1 MLSDD
6 DDEIFL
12 FEVDGAVPSGVG
24 ESDSPDCIA
33 DFAKIGCRGSN
44 GIPDSPDETQAD
56 SSSNEKASER
66 KVTRNWWRETEEW
79 RQKYRENKE
88 KGLDGPYNTPL
99 LMPHLCDAD
108 ESVTEGL
115 SSDPYKEGNFEDI
128 DNTAASAG
136 AYDNKEGSKINVD
149 KLRMFMDM
157 DVRFASRQAQNSANN
172 HIAELENGADGVET
186 AGDGRN
192 CGDRRNCGDSHPLF
206 CGEAYGNFELPP
218 SQPNDRVDNLES
230 KGKNVCM
237 PSCCTPWF

>member
-99 LMPHLCDAD
+99 FMPHLCDAD

-136 AYDNKEGSKINVD
+136 AYDNEEGSESD
-149 KLRMFMDM
+149 DDER
-157 DVRFASRQAQNSANN
+157 RFLCSAGSALKRARDRAAGLGNS
-172 HIAELENGADGVET
+172 ADGVET
-186 AGDGRN
+186 DAGSFGTEGYRDL
-192 CGDRRNCGDSHPLF
+192 LF
-206 CGEAYGNFELPP
+206 YRKEYDNREWPP
-218 SQPNDRVDNLES
+218 SQPNDRVGNLNSE
-230 KGKNVCM
+230 GENVCM
-237 PSCCTPWF
+237 FSCCIPGFC